1 MGNGAHVFR
10 PLSDT
15 SARARIADAIRDAI
29 FSGQLSAGEPLIEL
43 RLAEQFQVSQTTI
56 REALLHLERSTLVR
70 RVPNKGTF
78 VTKLT
83 PAEVEE
89 RYAVRETLEEM
100 AAIEAAARMKPQ
112 HFEEIGKLLKQLS
125 GHIFAN
131 RYFESAQTDLH
142 FHRYIWNRSENRLLT
157 EILEQV
163 TAPLIVFISVL
174 RSQEH
179 QNLKRV
185 VHSHEAIVDAL
196 RSGKK
201 QTIRQ
206 AIRFHFDNPY
216 KTSAL
221 SNSGASQY

>member
-1 MGNGAHVFR
+1 MANASHVFQ
-10 PLSDT
+10 PLSET
-15 SARARIADAIRDAI
+15 SAKARVADAIRVAI
-29 FSGQLSAGEPLIEL
+29 FSGQLRAGEPLVEL

-56 REALLHLERSTLVR
+56 REALLYLERSTLVR

-78 VTKLT
+78 VTKLS
-83 PAEVEE
+83 PEEVSE

-100 AAIEAAARMKPQ
+100 AAIEASARMSRQ
-112 HFEEIGKLLKQLS
+112 NFDELGRLLSQLS

-142 FHRYIWNRSENRLLT
+142 FHRYIWECSGNRLLA

-163 TAPLIVFISVL
+163 TAPLLVFISVL

-185 VHSHEAIVDAL
+185 VRSHEAIVDAL

-201 QTIRQ
+201 QTIRH
-206 AIRFHFDNPY
+206 AFRLHFDHSY
-216 KTSAL
+216 TIS
-221 SNSGASQY
+221 SES